1 MSLRESQ
8 GARRYNTPIVL
19 TRSERVVDE
28 FGHASYT
35 EPEKVASVY
44 ASVVRMSAVKTVM
57 TFQQADVVGLEI
69 ELRSPGVEFNGIRYN
84 GHDVHFSE
92 PMPQDRGRILRVT
105 GWYQEDR

>member
-1 MSLRESQ
+1 MSVRDSQ
-8 GARRYNTPIVL
+8 GARRYNTHVVL
-19 TRSERVVDE
+19 TYSERVVDE

-35 EPEKVASVY
+35 DAVDVASVY
-44 ASVVRMSAVKTVM
+44 ASVVRMSAVKTMM

-92 PMPQDRGRILRVT
+92 PMPQDRGRMLRIS